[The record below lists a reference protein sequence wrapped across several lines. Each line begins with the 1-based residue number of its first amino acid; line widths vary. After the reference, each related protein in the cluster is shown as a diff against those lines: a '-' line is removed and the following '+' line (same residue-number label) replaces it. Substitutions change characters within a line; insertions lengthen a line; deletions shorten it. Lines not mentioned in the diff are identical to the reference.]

1 MPSIRLSGDVEAIAQ
16 TVSEQR
22 GLGSTR
28 TAIEAIVRCYWQDY
42 LGGKRPSIE
51 PADPSLAGGFADT
64 ARVASAAESV
74 STDFRFTEP
83 IEL

>member
-1 MPSIRLSGDVEAIAQ
+1 MPSIRLSEDVEAIAQ

-42 LGGKRPSIE
+42 LGGKHSTAVSPSTN
-51 PADPSLAGGFADT
+51 AQST
-64 ARVASAAESV
+64 AN
-74 STDFRFTEP
+74 
-83 IEL
+83 

>member
-1 MPSIRLSGDVEAIAQ
+1 MAASIRLSDDVEAIAQ
-16 TVSEQR
+16 KVSEQR

-42 LGGKRPSIE
+42 LGGQRTSIE
-51 PADPSLAGGFADT
+51 PAEPSPAIAP
-64 ARVASAAESV
+64 AAESA

>member
-42 LGGKRPSIE
+42 LGGKRPSME
-51 PADPSLAGGFADT
+51 PAVPSPALAP
-64 ARVASAAESV
+64 SAESV
-74 STDFRFTEP
+74 PTDFRFTEP

>member
-1 MPSIRLSGDVEAIAQ
+1 MPSIRLSEDVEAIAQ

-42 LGGKRPSIE
+42 LGGKRFSIE
-51 PADPSLAGGFADT
+51 PTAPSPTIAP
-64 ARVASAAESV
+64 SAESV